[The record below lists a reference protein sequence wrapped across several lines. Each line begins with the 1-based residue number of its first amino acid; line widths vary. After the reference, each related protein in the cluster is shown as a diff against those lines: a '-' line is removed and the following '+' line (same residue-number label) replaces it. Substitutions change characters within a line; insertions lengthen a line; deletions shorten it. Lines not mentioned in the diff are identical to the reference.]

1 MSNRN
6 FQSVSTAYEF
16 GGLTGFGGSK
26 PPSNGTLSAALGL
39 GLSACVAIRL
49 AIEVPRNGNMT
60 GVLIAGRHVV
70 TAATLLISHAS
81 KGSFSRVWW

>member
-1 MSNRN
+1 MSSSS

-16 GGLTGFGGSK
+16 GGLTGFGGWK

-49 AIEVPRNGNMT
+49 AMEVPRNGDVMS
-60 GVLIAGRHVV
+60 VLSAGRHVV
-70 TAATLLISHAS
+70 TAASLFISHAS
-81 KGSFSRVWW
+81 KGSLPRVAW